1 MSSEI
6 NVEVT
11 VRSFQA
17 SQIITTQQTEVNEN
31 SGTAE
36 ESHDPSRVHR
46 IVDSSTNGTITPS
59 STTSHVPSNEIYTRT
74 TPLIT
79 STHALPT
86 NSSRLDIELD
96 ESRQR
101 LYVDT
106 GRPRPF
112 QREYLATENVN
123 APSLEN
129 QEIRFNEEDNVT
141 IRSYQESQ
149 QLQNMLPNQARSLQV
164 SSITNRLY
172 LSSSLI
178 INSIPIIGSPII
190 SLFNFA
196 ILYRTWQRQQWYG
209 SWD

>member
-1 MSSEI
+1 MD
-6 NVEVT
+6 VEAT
-11 VRSFQA
+11 VGSFQA
-17 SQIITTQQTEVNEN
+17 PNIITTQQTEVNEI
-31 SGTAE
+31 SARAE
-36 ESHDPSRVHR
+36 ESHDPSRVYR
-46 IVDSSTNGTITPS
+46 IVDLATNDTIIPS
-59 STTSHVPSNEIYTRT
+59 STTAHVPSNEIYTRT
-74 TPLIT
+74 TPLIA
-79 STHALPT
+79 STHASPI

-112 QREYLATENVN
+112 QRAYLATEEAH

-129 QEIRFNEEDNVT
+129 QQITFNEEENVT

-149 QLQNMLPNQARSLQV
+149 QLQGMLPNQARSLQV

-172 LSSSLI
+172 LSSSHRNLI
-178 INSIPIIGSPII
+178 INSIPMIGSPII
-190 SLFNFA
+190 SRFNFA

>member
-1 MSSEI
+1 MD
-6 NVEVT
+6 VEAT
-11 VRSFQA
+11 RGSFQVP
-17 SQIITTQQTEVNEN
+17 QIITTQQTEVNEN

-59 STTSHVPSNEIYTRT
+59 STTAHVPSNEIYTRT

-112 QREYLATENVN
+112 QRAYLATEEAN
-123 APSLEN
+123 APILEN
-129 QEIRFNEEDNVT
+129 QEIIFNEEDNVT

-149 QLQNMLPNQARSLQV
+149 QLQSMLPNQARSLQV
-164 SSITNRLY
+164 SSITNRIY
-172 LSSSLI
+172 SSFTHRYFYTNYRITYHLS
-178 INSIPIIGSPII
+178 
-190 SLFNFA
+190 F
-196 ILYRTWQRQQWYG
+196 
-209 SWD
+209 

>member
-1 MSSEI
+1 MFLENIGYDANSTSLSSEMDI
-6 NVEVT
+6 EAT
-11 VRSFQA
+11 SGSFQA
-17 SQIITTQQTEVNEN
+17 PQIITTHQTKVNEN

-36 ESHDPSRVHR
+36 VARVHR

-112 QREYLATENVN
+112 QRAYLETEEAN

-129 QEIRFNEEDNVT
+129 QEITFNQEDNVT

-149 QLQNMLPNQARSLQV
+149 QLQGMLPNQARSLQV

-172 LSSSLI
+172 LSSSHR
-178 INSIPIIGSPII
+178 N
-190 SLFNFA
+190 FNV
-196 ILYRTWQRQQWYG
+196 
-209 SWD
+209 

>member
-1 MSSEI
+1 MFSENIGYDANSTSLSSEMD
-6 NVEVT
+6 VEAT
-11 VRSFQA
+11 VGSFQA
-17 SQIITTQQTEVNEN
+17 PQIITIQQTEVNEN
-31 SGTAE
+31 SSTAE
-36 ESHDPSRVHR
+36 DSHDPLRVYS
-46 IVDSSTNGTITPS
+46 IVDSSTNGAIIPS
-59 STTSHVPSNEIYTRT
+59 STTAHVSSNVTYPRS

-79 STHALPT
+79 STHASAT

-112 QREYLATENVN
+112 QRAYLATEEAN

-129 QEIRFNEEDNVT
+129 QEIIFSEEDNVT

-164 SSITNRLY
+164 S
-172 LSSSLI
+172 
-178 INSIPIIGSPII
+178 
-190 SLFNFA
+190 A
-196 ILYRTWQRQQWYG
+196 IAK
-209 SWD
+209 